1 MSSLIKITT
10 IAGSIEVIA
19 NTNDF
24 GYLEFDLNN
33 TRACE
38 DLAIA
43 AKFEFPNLLGDS
55 VLYAI
60 NEGGVTS
67 DSWSKEEGSSDNFS
81 FEIISQ
87 LASSYIAIKQFD
99 NSYLVNYFDYSE
111 GIEFLVW
118 SESFNTKEE
127 VEISYELLINQ
138 GLLTFE
144 E

>member
-1 MSSLIKITT
+1 MSALIKITV
-10 IAGSIEVIA
+10 ASGSIEVIA

-33 TRACE
+33 SRICE
-38 DLAIA
+38 DLAISSG
-43 AKFEFPNLLGDS
+43 FEFPNLLGDS

-67 DSWSKEEGSSDNFS
+67 DSWSKEEDSDNFS

-87 LASSYIAIKQFD
+87 LANSYVAIKQFD
-99 NSYLVNYFDYSE
+99 DSYLVNYYDNSS

-118 SESFNTKEE
+118 SESFDTKEE
-127 VEISYELLINQ
+127 VEASYELLINQ
-138 GLLTFE
+138 GLLNFE

>member
-1 MSSLIKITT
+1 MSALIKITT
-10 IAGSIEVIA
+10 IEGSIEVIA

-24 GYLEFDLNN
+24 GYFEFDLKNSWV
-33 TRACE
+33 CE

-43 AKFEFPNLLGDS
+43 AGFKYPNLLGDS

-67 DSWSKEEGSSDNFS
+67 DSWTKEEGQDDNFS

-87 LASSYIAIKQFD
+87 LADSYTAIKQFD
-99 NSYLVNYFDYSE
+99 DSYLVNYYDKTAGE
-111 GIEFLVW
+111 EFLVW
-118 SESFNTKEE
+118 SESFDTKEE
-127 VEISYELLINQ
+127 VQATYELLINQ

>member
-1 MSSLIKITT
+1 MSALIKITT

-24 GYLEFDLNN
+24 GYLEFDLKNS
-33 TRACE
+33 RACE

-43 AKFEFPNLLGDS
+43 AGFEYPNLLGDS
-55 VLYAI
+55 VVYAI

-67 DSWSKEEGSSDNFS
+67 DSWTKEEGQDDDFS

-87 LASSYIAIKQFD
+87 LADSYTAIKQFD
-99 NSYLVNYFDYSE
+99 DSYLVNYYE
-111 GIEFLVW
+111 KTAGEEFLVW
-118 SESFNTKEE
+118 SESFGTKEE
-127 VEISYELLINQ
+127 VQATYELLINQ